1 MMHIPN
7 KTINVLKT
15 FFDTFYNHCVWFMRD
30 VKYGMLTRNRDDLEN
45 RLLVGG
51 HIIEKGITMPNR
63 RYGFGLGVVQL
74 VESMCNKYID
84 KYGTDN
90 EQLQFAI
97 DDLREYL
104 QIHRTGGHDLPREVV
119 AGLEHTINRGGK
131 NGVGKVDCEELTE
144 QEFFKPTCD
153 FKEFAQSRH
162 TCRWY
167 TGESVD
173 KALIEKA
180 VDLARTSPSA
190 CNRQSIKVYA
200 VSGDKKLQVVGL
212 QNGNRG
218 FGEGIGQMLIVTSN
232 QTDWDANFRT
242 SAYLDGG
249 IFTMNLLYALH
260 YYHVCACTL
269 NAHLSIKKQKQL
281 RKIVGMKPAEIP
293 ICFIGIGM
301 PTEKMRIAK
310 SRRLSLGQVL
320 DFVE

>member
-1 MMHIPN
+1 MMHIFN

-15 FFDTFYNHCVWFMRD
+15 FFDTFCNHSVWFVRD
-30 VKYGMLTRNRDDLEN
+30 VKFGMLTRNRDDLEN

-74 VESMCNKYID
+74 VQSMCNKYID
-84 KYGTDN
+84 RYGTDN

-104 QIHRTGGHDLPREVV
+104 QIHITNGYDLPNEIVV
-119 AGLEHTINRGGK
+119 GLEQTINRGQ
-131 NGVGKVDCEELTE
+131 NGVAKVDCEELTE
-144 QEFFKPTCD
+144 QDFFKHTSD

-167 TGESVD
+167 TGEPVD

-200 VSGDKKLQVVGL
+200 VSGEKKQQIVGL

-218 FGEGIGQMLIVTSN
+218 FGEGIGQMIVITSN

-260 YYHVCACTL
+260 YYHICACTL

-281 RKIVGMKPAEIP
+281 RNIIGMKPAEIP

-310 SRRLSLGQVL
+310 SRRLSLGKVL